1 MSIDVNECLNECL
14 NYCQLLNFSNILRMW
29 TWCPEAPRSLVMFL
43 WPGCSHAP
51 VRSKILNHCVHLNLL
66 CHARP
71 CSKAYETCECWTSSV
86 FFSFFFLNDIF
97 LSYSSHFM
105 WPFPDAPR
113 SMWLAVTLGN
123 PTRGCCNKHELLR
136 KFEKIWETDG
146 CPDWNRQQESKRR
159 IKKNSAYAKIMI
171 ISDHLRSY
179 HDHISA
185 KMCQNLSHRRHL
197 VVVWRISPI
206 SPLGGLL
213 LVLICFD
220 DGRVD
225 LDGAPN
231 PLKAA
236 IRRAWGAN
244 QPIIPPISANFVNST
259 LLNSESVEKTY
270 VKQL

>member
-14 NYCQLLNFSNILRMW
+14 NYCQLLNFSKILRMW

-123 PTRGCCNKHELLR
+123 PTRGRCNKHELLR

-159 IKKNSAYAKIMI
+159 IKRTLHMPKSWSYQIISDHIMI
-171 ISDHLRSY
+171 ISVPKCAKIWAIGD
-179 HDHISA
+179 ISLWFGGSL
-185 KMCQNLSHRRHL
+185 QSLHL
-197 VVVWRISPI
+197 VVCCLSWYVLTTAGWIWMELRTLWKQQSVEREGPI
-206 SPLGGLL
+206 SQSFLQFPRTSW
-213 LVLICFD
+213 IPHCWT
-220 DGRVD
+220 
-225 LDGAPN
+225 
-231 PLKAA
+231 LK
-236 IRRAWGAN
+236 
-244 QPIIPPISANFVNST
+244 V
-259 LLNSESVEKTY
+259 
-270 VKQL
+270 